1 MADETQKLLPAKTET
16 ATAAPGNGAPAPVP
30 EDPEKRRRRF
40 LIIGLVAAV
49 LLVAAILYYLH
60 ARNYETTDDAQ
71 VDAHLI
77 PINAR
82 TDGTIR
88 AVYVEDDAYVKVGQP
103 LVDLDPTDTQVS
115 LTQAQARLDRAQ
127 AQREAQSPSL
137 PITEL
142 NNTTSVSEQQSAV
155 VNAEASLASA
165 QHDYDNAVAMQ
176 QQAEATNIRAQAD
189 FQRYKTLFEK
199 NEAAKADYDNYA
211 AIAAG
216 QNAAVTGS
224 RAAVASAQKLIEQR
238 QAQLAEEKSKL
249 EQAQKNAPRQV
260 AIQEANL
267 RSQVANEESAKAE
280 FQQAQLNVGY
290 DHIVAPVAGITT
302 QRSAEIGSHIASGQ
316 QLMMIVDIGDL
327 WVTADFKET
336 QLARIHPGQH
346 VKLHVDALDHD
357 FDGTVEAMPAIT
369 GSRSSV
375 LPPENATGNYVKVVQ
390 RLPMRIRFSPGQSG
404 LEKLRPGMSV
414 EPTVHLD

>member
-1 MADETQKLLPAKTET
+1 MADETQKLLPPKTET
-16 ATAAPGNGAPAPVP
+16 APGNGGPATAP
-30 EDPEKRRRRF
+30 EDPEKRRRRYF
-40 LIIGLVAAV
+40 ILGAVAVVVVIAAV
-49 LLVAAILYYLH
+49 LYLLH
-60 ARNYETTDDAQ
+60 ERNYETTDDAQ
-71 VDAHLI
+71 IDAHLI

-88 AVYVEDDAYVKVGQP
+88 AVYVEDDAIVKAGQP

-115 LTQAQARLDRAQ
+115 LTQAQAKFARAQ
-127 AQREAQSPSL
+127 AQRQAQSPSL

-142 NNTTSVSEQQSAV
+142 NNTTSVSQQQSAV

-165 QHDYDNAVAMQ
+165 QHDYDNAVAME

-189 FQRYKTLFEK
+189 YQRYKTLFDK
-199 NEAAKADYDNYA
+199 NEASKADYQSYA

-216 QNAAVTGS
+216 QDAAVKGS
-224 RAAVASAQKLIEQR
+224 QAAVGSAQKMIEQR

-260 AIQEANL
+260 AIQEADL

-280 FQQAQLNVGY
+280 LQQAQLNLGY
-290 DHIVAPVAGITT
+290 SHIVAPVAGITT
-302 QRSAEIGSHIASGQ
+302 QRSAEIGSHITSGQ

-336 QLARIHPGQH
+336 QLARMHPGQH
-346 VKLHVDALDHD
+346 VKLHVDALDRD
-357 FDGTVEAMPAIT
+357 FDGVIEAMPAIT

-404 LEKLRPGMSV
+404 TEKLRPGMSV

>member
-16 ATAAPGNGAPAPVP
+16 TPGNGGSATVP

-40 LIIGLVAAV
+40 LILGAVAVVIVIAAV
-49 LLVAAILYYLH
+49 LYLLH
-60 ARNYETTDDAQ
+60 ERNYETTDDAQ

-88 AVYVEDDAYVKVGQP
+88 AVYVEDDAIVKPGQP

-115 LTQAQARLDRAQ
+115 LTQAQAKFDRAQ
-127 AQREAQSPSL
+127 AQRQAQSPSL

-142 NNTTSVSEQQSAV
+142 NNVTSVSQQQSAV

-165 QHDYDNAVAMQ
+165 QHDYDNAVAMEQ
-176 QQAEATNIRAQAD
+176 KAEATNIRAQAD
-189 FQRYKTLFEK
+189 YQRYKTLYER
-199 NEAAKADYDNYA
+199 NEAAKADYQSYA

-216 QNAAVTGS
+216 QDAAVKGS
-224 RAAVASAQKLIEQR
+224 QAAVGSAQKMIEQR

-260 AIQEANL
+260 AIQEADL

-280 FQQAQLNVGY
+280 LQQAQLNLGY
-290 DHIVAPVAGITT
+290 SHIVAPVAGITT
-302 QRSAEIGSHIASGQ
+302 QRSAEIGSHITSGQ

-327 WVTADFKET
+327 WVTADYKET
-336 QLARIHPGQH
+336 QLARMHPGQH
-346 VKLHVDALDHD
+346 VKLHVDALDRD
-357 FDGTVEAMPAIT
+357 FDGVIEAMPAIT

-404 LEKLRPGMSV
+404 MEKLRPGMSV

>member
-1 MADETQKLLPAKTET
+1 MADEKPQLQPQNAST
-16 ATAAPGNGAPAPVP
+16 APASANAAAVTPP

-40 LIIGLVAAV
+40 LTIGAVILVILVAG
-49 LLVAAILYYLH
+49 ILYDLH
-60 ARNYETTDDAQ
+60 ARNYETTDDAE

-77 PINAR
+77 PITAR
-82 TDGTIR
+82 VDGTIR
-88 AVYVEDDAYVKVGQP
+88 GVYVEDDAYVKTGQP

-115 LTQAQARLDRAQ
+115 LAQARAKFDRAQ

-137 PITEL
+137 PITVL
-142 NNTTSVSEQQSAV
+142 NNSTSVSEQQSAV

-199 NEAAKADYDNYA
+199 NEAAKADYNNYA

-216 QNAAVTGS
+216 QVAAVKGS
-224 RAAVASAQKLIEQR
+224 EASVASAQKMIEQR

-249 EQAQKNAPRQV
+249 EQSQKNAPRQV
-260 AIQEANL
+260 AIQEADL

-280 FQQAQLNVGY
+280 VQQAQLNLGY
-290 DHIVAPVAGITT
+290 SHIVAPVAGITT
-302 QRSAEIGSHIASGQ
+302 QRSAEIGSHITSGQ

-336 QLARIHPGQH
+336 QLARMHPGQH

-357 FDGTVEAMPAIT
+357 FAGAVEAMPALT
-369 GSRSSV
+369 GRRASV
-375 LPPENATGNYVKVVQ
+375 LPPENATWNFVKRVQ
-390 RLPMRIRFSPGQSG
+390 RLPVRIRFSPNQSG

-414 EPTVHLD
+414 EPTGHLD

>member
-1 MADETQKLLPAKTET
+1 MADETPKLQLENAST
-16 ATAAPGNGAPAPVP
+16 APAAVATVP
-30 EDPEKRRRRF
+30 ENPEKRRRRF
-40 LIIGLVAAV
+40 VMIGAVILVILVAAV
-49 LLVAAILYYLH
+49 LYLLH
-60 ARNYETTDDAQ
+60 EHDYETTDDAQ
-71 VDAHLI
+71 IDAHLI

-88 AVYVEDDAYVKVGQP
+88 SVYVEDDAYVKTGQP

-115 LTQAQARLDRAQ
+115 LAQARAKFDRAQ

-137 PITEL
+137 PITVL
-142 NNTTSVSEQQSAV
+142 NNTTSVSQQQSAV

-189 FQRYKTLFEK
+189 FQRYKTLYEK

-216 QNAAVTGS
+216 QVAAVKGS
-224 RAAVASAQKLIEQR
+224 QASVASAQKMIEQR

-249 EQAQKNAPRQV
+249 EQSQKNAPRQV
-260 AIQEANL
+260 AIQEADL

-280 FQQAQLNVGY
+280 LQQAQLNLGY
-290 DHIVAPVAGITT
+290 SHIVAPVAGITT
-302 QRSAEIGSHIASGQ
+302 QRSAEIGSHISSGQ

-336 QLARIHPGQH
+336 QLARMHPGQH

-357 FDGTVEAMPAIT
+357 FDGTIEAMPAIT

-404 LEKLRPGMSV
+404 MEKLRPGMSV

>member
-1 MADETQKLLPAKTET
+1 MADETPKLQPQNAST
-16 ATAAPGNGAPAPVP
+16 APAVVATVP

-40 LIIGLVAAV
+40 VIIGAVILVTLVAAV
-49 LLVAAILYYLH
+49 LYMVH
-60 ARNYETTDDAQ
+60 AHDYETTDDAQ

-88 AVYVEDDAYVKVGQP
+88 AVYVEDDAYVKAGQP

-115 LTQAQARLDRAQ
+115 LTQAQAKFDRAQ

-137 PITEL
+137 PITVL
-142 NNTTSVSEQQSAV
+142 NNTTSVSQQQSAV

-165 QHDYDNAVAMQ
+165 QHDYDNSVAMQ

-189 FQRYKTLFEK
+189 FQRYKTLYEK

-211 AIAAG
+211 AIASG
-216 QNAAVTGS
+216 QVAAVKGS
-224 RAAVASAQKLIEQR
+224 EASVASAQKMIEQR

-249 EQAQKNAPRQV
+249 EQSQKNAPRQV
-260 AIQEANL
+260 AIQEADL

-280 FQQAQLNVGY
+280 LQQAQLNLGY
-290 DHIVAPVAGITT
+290 SHIVAPAAGITT
-302 QRSAEIGSHIASGQ
+302 QRSAEIGSHISSGQ

-336 QLARIHPGQH
+336 QLARMHPGQH

-357 FDGTVEAMPAIT
+357 FDGTIEAMPAIT

-390 RLPMRIRFSPGQSG
+390 RLPMRIRFNPGQSG
-404 LEKLRPGMSV
+404 MEKLRPGMSV

>member
-1 MADETQKLLPAKTET
+1 MADETPKPQAENPST
-16 ATAAPGNGAPAPVP
+16 APAAVATVP
-30 EDPEKRRRRF
+30 EDPEKGRRRF
-40 LIIGLVAAV
+40 FMIGAVILVVLVAAV
-49 LLVAAILYYLH
+49 LYLLH
-60 ARNYETTDDAQ
+60 QHDYETTDDAQ
-71 VDAHLI
+71 IDAHLI

-88 AVYVEDDAYVKVGQP
+88 AVYVEDDAYVKTGQP

-115 LTQAQARLDRAQ
+115 LAQAQAKFDRAQ

-137 PITEL
+137 PITVL
-142 NNTTSVSEQQSAV
+142 NNTTSVSQQQSAV

-216 QNAAVTGS
+216 QVAAVKGS
-224 RAAVASAQKLIEQR
+224 EASVASAQKMIEQR

-249 EQAQKNAPRQV
+249 EQSQKNAPRQV
-260 AIQEANL
+260 AIQEADL
-267 RSQVANEESAKAE
+267 RSQIANEESAKAE
-280 FQQAQLNVGY
+280 LQQAQLNLGY
-290 DHIVAPVAGITT
+290 SHIVAPVAGITT
-302 QRSAEIGSHIASGQ
+302 QRSAEIGSHITSGQ

-336 QLARIHPGQH
+336 QLARMHPGQH
-346 VKLHVDALDHD
+346 VKLHVDALGHD
-357 FDGTVEAMPAIT
+357 FDGTIEAMPAIT

-404 LEKLRPGMSV
+404 MEKLRPGMSV

>member
-1 MADETQKLLPAKTET
+1 MADEKPQLQPQNDSPTPAS
-16 ATAAPGNGAPAPVP
+16 ASAGAVTPP

-40 LIIGLVAAV
+40 LTIGAVILVILVAG
-49 LLVAAILYYLH
+49 ILYDLH
-60 ARNYETTDDAQ
+60 ARNYETTDDAE

-77 PINAR
+77 PITAR
-82 TDGTIR
+82 VDGTIR
-88 AVYVEDDAYVKVGQP
+88 GVYVEDDAIVKAGQP
-103 LVDLDPTDTQVS
+103 LVDLDPTDSQVS
-115 LTQAQARLDRAQ
+115 LTQAQARFDRAR

-137 PITEL
+137 PITQL
-142 NNTTSVSEQQSAV
+142 NNSTSVSEQQSAV

-165 QHDYDNAVAMQ
+165 QHDYDNAVAME
-176 QQAEATNIRAQAD
+176 QQAEATNVRAQAD

-199 NEAAKADYDNYA
+199 NEAAKADYQSYA

-216 QNAAVTGS
+216 QDAAVKGS
-224 RAAVASAQKLIEQR
+224 QAAVASAQKLIEQR
-238 QAQLAEEKSKL
+238 QAQLAEEKSRL

-260 AIQEANL
+260 AIQEADL

-280 FQQAQLNVGY
+280 LQQAQLNVGY
-290 DHIVAPVAGITT
+290 SHIVAPVDGITT
-302 QRSAEIGSHIASGQ
+302 QRSAELGSHITSGQ
-316 QLMMIVDIGDL
+316 QLLMIVDIGYL

-336 QLARIHPGQH
+336 QLARMHPGQH

-390 RLPMRIRFSPGQSG
+390 RLPVRIRFSPNQSG

>member
-16 ATAAPGNGAPAPVP
+16 TPGNGGSATVP

-40 LIIGLVAAV
+40 LILGAVAVVIVIAAV
-49 LLVAAILYYLH
+49 LYLLH
-60 ARNYETTDDAQ
+60 ERNYETTDDAQ

-88 AVYVEDDAYVKVGQP
+88 AVYVEDDAIVKPGQP

-115 LTQAQARLDRAQ
+115 LTQAQAKFDRAQ
-127 AQREAQSPSL
+127 AQRQAQSPSL

-142 NNTTSVSEQQSAV
+142 NNVTSVSQQQSAV

-165 QHDYDNAVAMQ
+165 QHDYDNAVAME

-189 FQRYKTLFEK
+189 YQRYKTLYER
-199 NEAAKADYDNYA
+199 NEAAKADYQSYA

-216 QNAAVTGS
+216 QDAAVKGS
-224 RAAVASAQKLIEQR
+224 QAAVGSAQKMIEQR

-260 AIQEANL
+260 AIQEADL

-280 FQQAQLNVGY
+280 LQQAQLNLGY
-290 DHIVAPVAGITT
+290 SHIVAPVAGITT
-302 QRSAEIGSHIASGQ
+302 QRSAEIGSHITSGQ

-327 WVTADFKET
+327 WVTADYKET
-336 QLARIHPGQH
+336 QLARMHPGQH
-346 VKLHVDALDHD
+346 VKLHVDALDRD
-357 FDGTVEAMPAIT
+357 FDGVIEAMPAIT

-404 LEKLRPGMSV
+404 MEKLRPGMSV

>member
-1 MADETQKLLPAKTET
+1 MADETPKRQPENPST
-16 ATAAPGNGAPAPVP
+16 APEAVATVP
-30 EDPEKRRRRF
+30 EDPEKSRRRF
-40 LIIGLVAAV
+40 FMIGAVILVILVAGV
-49 LLVAAILYYLH
+49 LYLLREH
-60 ARNYETTDDAQ
+60 DYETTDDAQ
-71 VDAHLI
+71 IDAHLI

-88 AVYVEDDAYVKVGQP
+88 AVYVEDDAYVKTGQP

-115 LTQAQARLDRAQ
+115 LAQAQAKFDRAQ

-137 PITEL
+137 PITVL

-199 NEAAKADYDNYA
+199 NEAAKADYDNFA

-216 QNAAVTGS
+216 QVAAVKGS
-224 RAAVASAQKLIEQR
+224 EASVASAQKMIEQR

-249 EQAQKNAPRQV
+249 EQSQKNAPRQV
-260 AIQEANL
+260 AIQEADL

-280 FQQAQLNVGY
+280 LQQAQLNLGY
-290 DHIVAPVAGITT
+290 SHIVAPVAGITT
-302 QRSAEIGSHIASGQ
+302 QRSAEIGSHITSGQ

-336 QLARIHPGQH
+336 QLARMHPGQH
-346 VKLHVDALDHD
+346 VKLHVDALGRD
-357 FDGTVEAMPAIT
+357 FDGTIEAMPAIT

-404 LEKLRPGMSV
+404 MEKLRPGMSV

>member
-1 MADETQKLLPAKTET
+1 MADETPKLQPQNAST
-16 ATAAPGNGAPAPVP
+16 APAVVATVP

-40 LIIGLVAAV
+40 VIIGAVILVTLVAAV
-49 LLVAAILYYLH
+49 LYMVH
-60 ARNYETTDDAQ
+60 AHDYETTDDAQ

-88 AVYVEDDAYVKVGQP
+88 AVYVEDDAYVKAGQP

-115 LTQAQARLDRAQ
+115 LTQAQAKFDRAQ

-137 PITEL
+137 PITVL
-142 NNTTSVSEQQSAV
+142 NNTTSVSQQQSAV

-165 QHDYDNAVAMQ
+165 QHDYDNSVAMQ

-189 FQRYKTLFEK
+189 FQRYKTLYEK

-211 AIAAG
+211 AIASG
-216 QNAAVTGS
+216 QVAAVKGS
-224 RAAVASAQKLIEQR
+224 EASVASAQKMIEQR

-249 EQAQKNAPRQV
+249 EQSQKNAPRQV
-260 AIQEANL
+260 AIQEADL

-280 FQQAQLNVGY
+280 LQQAQLNLGY
-290 DHIVAPVAGITT
+290 SHIVAPAAGITT
-302 QRSAEIGSHIASGQ
+302 QRSAEIGSHISSGQ

-336 QLARIHPGQH
+336 QLARMHPGQH

-357 FDGTVEAMPAIT
+357 FDGTIEAMPAIT

-404 LEKLRPGMSV
+404 MEKLRPGMSV

>member
-1 MADETQKLLPAKTET
+1 MADETPKLQPENPST
-16 ATAAPGNGAPAPVP
+16 APAAVATVP
-30 EDPEKRRRRF
+30 EAPEKRRRRF
-40 LIIGLVAAV
+40 LTMGTVILVILVAAV
-49 LLVAAILYYLH
+49 LYIVH
-60 ARNYETTDDAQ
+60 EHDYETTDDAQ

-88 AVYVEDDAYVKVGQP
+88 AVYVEDDAYVKPGQP

-115 LTQAQARLDRAQ
+115 LAQAQAKFDRAQ

-189 FQRYKTLFEK
+189 FQRYKTLYEK

-216 QNAAVTGS
+216 QVAAVEGS
-224 RAAVASAQKLIEQR
+224 QASVASAQKMIEQR
-238 QAQLAEEKSKL
+238 QAQLAQEKFKL
-249 EQAQKNAPRQV
+249 EQSQKNAPRQV
-260 AIQEANL
+260 AIQEADL

-280 FQQAQLNVGY
+280 LQQARLNLGY
-290 DHIVAPVAGITT
+290 SHIVAPVAGITT
-302 QRSAEIGSHIASGQ
+302 QRSAEIGSHITSGQ

-336 QLARIHPGQH
+336 QLARMHPGQR
-346 VKLHVDALDHD
+346 VKLHIDALDRD

-390 RLPMRIRFSPGQSG
+390 RLPMRIRFNPGQSG
-404 LEKLRPGMSV
+404 MEKLRPGMSV